1 MMRWSLP
8 VAAALLAG
16 LLGFWLTLNWIPG
29 FIMSRAMDRIENSG
43 AVINS
48 VTHVP
53 PVTEASRNVVRP
65 SPDILY
71 SVCAFDLSEGPLL
84 IQARWPRSG
93 SYASISLYD
102 SRTNNIFTLS
112 DRDADRAP
120 AIWLDRSGAA
130 TVPAGAIAVQSPTE
144 TGLVLY
150 RSIAEDISM
159 IPAADAERRS
169 FRCDPQPR

>member
-8 VAAALLAG
+8 AAAAVIAG
-16 LLGFWLTLNWIPG
+16 LLGFWFTLNWIPG
-29 FIMSRAMDRIENSG
+29 FIMTRAMDRMESG
-43 AVINS
+43 GAAVNA
-48 VTHVP
+48 VMHAP
-53 PVTEASRNVVRP
+53 PVTETSRNVVRP

-71 SVCAFDLSEGPLL
+71 SVCPFDLSLGPLL

-112 DRDADRAP
+112 DRDTERAP
-120 AIWLDRSGAA
+120 AIWLDLPDRAA
-130 TVPAGAIAVQSPTE
+130 VPAGAISVQSPTE

-150 RSIAEDISM
+150 RRIVEDPST
-159 IPAADAERRS
+159 IPVADAERRS
-169 FRCDPQPR
+169 FMCDAQQD